1 MGWKGR
7 LRGLMKTF
15 KEFQEG
21 AGLWANIHK
30 KRKEGRP
37 MRKPGSKGAP
47 TKADFKRARGESL
60 DEAPLVMSDM
70 DMVDAIWNDIRNTI
84 FKDKMKGKFEKH
96 FAFVQQLA
104 KMAGYKITKKG
115 QEKGRTFRYDVKK

>member
-1 MGWKGR
+1 
-7 LRGLMKTF
+7 MKNF

-47 TKADFKRARGESL
+47 TKADFKRAKENI
-60 DEAPLVMSDM
+60 DEAPLVASDM
-70 DMVDAIWNDIRNTI
+70 DMVDTLWDEVRNKI
-84 FKDKMKGKFEKH
+84 IKDKLRKNFEKH
-96 FAFVQQLA
+96 LPFLQQLA
-104 KMAGYKITKKG
+104 KYGGYKITKKG
-115 QEKGRTFRYDVKK
+115 QTKDRIFRYEIKK

>member
-1 MGWKGR
+1 
-7 LRGLMKTF
+7 MKSF

-47 TKADFKRARGESL
+47 TKADFKRARGE
-60 DEAPLVMSDM
+60 DVKEAPYVANDM
-70 DMVDAIWNDIRNTI
+70 DMVDTLWAEVR
-84 FKDKMKGKFEKH
+84 DKILRDKLRKNFEKH
-96 FAFVQQLA
+96 LPFIQQLA
-104 KMAGYKITKKG
+104 KYGGFKITKKG
-115 QEKGRTFRYDVKK
+115 QTKDKIFRYEIK